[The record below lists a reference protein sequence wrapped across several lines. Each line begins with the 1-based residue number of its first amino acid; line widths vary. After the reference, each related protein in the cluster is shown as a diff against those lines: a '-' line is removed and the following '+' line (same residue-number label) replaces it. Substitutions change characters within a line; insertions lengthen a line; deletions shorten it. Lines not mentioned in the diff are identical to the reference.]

1 VHVKKNEEELQEF
14 VMEESNAAIQAP
26 TGPSVE
32 ELKKLEAAKK
42 KLDRYKVVEKKEDVA
57 AGGHQGGE
65 SLKE

>member
-1 VHVKKNEEELQEF
+1 MDEERE
-14 VMEESNAAIQAP
+14 AAIAAANAAP

-42 KLDRYKVVEKKEDVA
+42 KLDRYKVVEKKDEGGN
-57 AGGHQGGE
+57 AGL